1 MNEEAPPLSAT
12 DARFVRFLKVL
23 VTVLTATMIFG
34 VLSIV
39 ALLVI
44 RLQSPPPTP
53 APTDLAL
60 PDSVV
65 LPDGATATA
74 VTRGSDW
81 IAIVTDSHQIL
92 IYSLEGGSPRQEITI
107 DRP

>member
-1 MNEEAPPLSAT
+1 MNEKAPPLSAS

-44 RLQSPPPTP
+44 RLQTPPPTP
-53 APTDLAL
+53 ASIDLAL
-60 PDSVV
+60 PDSVI

-74 VTRGSDW
+74 MTRGTDW
-81 IAIVTDSHQIL
+81 IAIVTDNERIL
-92 IYSLEGGSPRQEITI
+92 IYGLKGGNPHQEITI